1 MFYTFIALLCHFGYM
16 PITPQNL
23 VRHELIGLKVKIE
36 KSTDSTQNK
45 IVGKII
51 DETYNTL
58 KIETKDGKEKTVI
71 KENCVFVFTLP
82 DKTKV
87 QVDGNLLVS
96 RPEDRIKKKFP
107 KW

>member
-1 MFYTFIALLCHFGYM
+1 MTINAYNLL
-16 PITPQNL
+16 
-23 VRHELIGLKVKIE
+23 RHELCGLSIKIE
-36 KSTDSTQNK
+36 KSTDPTQK
-45 IVGKII
+45 GISGKVI

-58 KIETKDGKEKTVI
+58 KIEIKGKEKTMV

-87 QVDGNLLVS
+87 QIQGKLLVA
-96 RPEDRIKKKFP
+96 RPEDRIRKKFP